1 MNPDDQDDG
10 NVTENLKPITI
21 GDETVN
27 VDPELL
33 RKYKD
38 EAFGYLKA
46 EAQEKTNFKDAVEAM
61 SETFGI
67 DKGVLSKWLKAS
79 FKAETK
85 KASQLA
91 QAFEQLDV
99 AAA

>member
-1 MNPDDQDDG
+1 MNQPDE
-10 NVTENLKPITI
+10 NVTGETI
-21 GDETVN
+21 GVTIGGVTVN
-27 VDPELL
+27 VDPKML
-33 RKYKD
+33 RAYKRESFD
-38 EAFGYLKA
+38 FLTEEANAKA
-46 EAQEKTNFKDAVEAM
+46 SFKKAVETM

-67 DKGVLSKWLKAS
+67 EKGVLSKWLKAA

-85 KASQLA
+85 KTTELA